1 MINKNILLVLGL
13 VLFSGVGSA
22 HFTMVFPGGDMEVT
36 PDDYIAEVGE
46 TKRIVIV
53 WGHPFEHILF
63 DMASVPEVSVRGPEG
78 TVTELTVEE
87 TKVEGYKAYKT
98 KFTVDKEGDWIVSV
112 GYEDEDEQLIDLT
125 KAVIHCGE
133 EAWFGWDSVLGE
145 EVEILPYTRPYGIE
159 EGFVFTGKAIADGAP
174 LAGASVEVERYN
186 LKEKGEAIVAATE
199 DRYPNDPPMI
209 FTRVTTSNKEG
220 EFAYTL
226 DEPAI
231 WFVGATK
238 EVEDGYDVRGVMIVP
253 VIEGFP
259 PKVEGEAGVA
269 TSALENRISSLES
282 RISGPSSTQA
292 AGGTSGI
299 TYIALLVGILAAILA
314 LVAIMKK

>member
-13 VLFSGVGSA
+13 VLFSGIGSA

-46 TKRIVIV
+46 TKRFVIV

-63 DMASVPEVSVRGPEG
+63 DMASVPDVSVMDPEG
-78 TVTELTVEE
+78 SVTELTVKE
-87 TKVEGYKAYKT
+87 TDVEGYRAYST
-98 KFTVDKEGDWIVSV
+98 EFTVDKMGDWLISV
-112 GYEDEDEQLIDLT
+112 RYEDEDEQLIDLT

-159 EGFVFTGKAIADGAP
+159 EGFVFTGKAMADGEP

-186 LKEKGEAIVAATE
+186 LNGEEIVEITE
-199 DRYPNDPPMI
+199 ERYPNDPPMI

-238 EVEDGYDVRGVMIVP
+238 EVEDGYDVRGVMIIP
-253 VIEGFP
+253 VIEEFP
-259 PKVEGEAGVA
+259 PRVEEGAGVA

-282 RISGPSSTQA
+282 RISGLSSTQA

-299 TYIALLVGILAAILA
+299 VYIALLVGIIAAILA

>member
-1 MINKNILLVLGL
+1 MSNKFIVVLGL
-13 VLFSGVGSA
+13 LISAGMVNA
-22 HFTMVFPGGDMEVT
+22 HFTMVFPGGEMEVT

-46 TKRIVIV
+46 TKTILIA

-63 DMASVPEVSVRGPEG
+63 DMSSVPEVTVRDPEG
-78 TVTELTVEE
+78 EVRKLMTEEVRI
-87 TKVEGYKAYKT
+87 EGYKAYEA

-112 GYEDEDEQLIDLT
+112 RYGDEDEQLIDLT

-133 EAWFGWDSVLGE
+133 EAWFGWDSIIGE
-145 EVEILPYTRPYGIE
+145 EVEIVPYTRPYGIE
-159 EGFVFTGKAIADGAP
+159 EGFVFTGKALNNGRP

-186 LKEKGEAIVAATE
+186 LEGEVIVKATE
-199 DRYPNDPPMI
+199 ERYSNDPPMI

-238 EVEDGYDVRGVMIVP
+238 EIEDGYDVRGVMIVP
-253 VIEGFP
+253 VIEEFP
-259 PKVEGEAGVA
+259 PKKGASGD
-269 TSALENRISSLES
+269 TTGLESKIGSLES
-282 RISGPSSTQA
+282 RIRSLENKASGMSA
-292 AGGTSGI
+292 EGGDSGI
-299 TYIALLVGILAAILA
+299 AYIAILIAVVAAILG
-314 LVAIMKK
+314 LVAVMKK

>member
-1 MINKNILLVLGL
+1 MFNKNLILVLGL
-13 VLFSGVGSA
+13 IMAAGMVNA
-22 HFTMVFPGGDMEVT
+22 HFTMVFPGGNMEVT

-46 TKRIVIV
+46 TKTIIIV

-63 DMASVPEVSVRGPEG
+63 DMSSVPEVSVRDPEG
-78 TVTELTVEE
+78 AVTELTIEE

-98 KFTVDKEGDWIVSV
+98 KFTVDKEGDWIVHV
-112 GYEDEDEQLIDLT
+112 KYEDEESQLIDLT
-125 KAVIHCGE
+125 KVVIHCGE

-145 EVEILPYTRPYGIE
+145 EVEIVPYMRPYGIE
-159 EGFVFTGKAIADGAP
+159 EGFVFMGKAMADGMP
-174 LAGASVEVERYN
+174 LAGVSVEVERYN
-186 LKEKGEAIVAATE
+186 SKDAGEAIVAATE
-199 DRYPNDPPMI
+199 ERYPNDPPMI

-238 EVEDGYDVRGVMIVP
+238 EVEDGYDVRGVMIIP
-253 VIEGFP
+253 VIEEFP
-259 PKVEGEAGVA
+259 PRVEEGAGVA
-269 TSALENRISSLES
+269 TSALENRLSSLES
-282 RISGPSSTQA
+282 RISGLSSTQA

-299 TYIALLVGILAAILA
+299 VYIALLVGIIAAILA